1 MGALRVDLE
10 QIVEQILLARRD
22 LSREDVLKKIIEK
35 KRMAED
41 YFLDDVAARMVA
53 SELGVDIPNA
63 QDPFH
68 SEITVKDIVSG
79 LNDVS
84 LIGRV
89 IIIYPVQTFSRAD
102 LTEGKVARM
111 LLADKTGSL
120 RIVLWDEKISMV
132 ESGKIQ
138 QGQIVRVLH
147 AYVREA
153 IDGKLELHLGRKGD
167 IEVSPPKVA
176 ESNYPQINDF
186 VDKIAHITTRKKRAN
201 IIGLANEVF
210 PPSEFER
217 SNGATGKV
225 RRIRLRD
232 DTGQITLVLWNERV
246 DEVGEVN
253 RGDCLRV
260 MDARVKSQ
268 PDGRVELHAENATQI
283 ARLTG
288 QDVPQSL
295 TQSEATKKIAE
306 LKEGGPIN
314 IEATIASAPDVRE
327 VTTAQNEKVLVTSFD
342 LTDDTG
348 KIRISLWRNHAQLGR
363 ELPTGTRIRIKNVYV
378 KRGFSNLLE
387 LSSRTATI
395 VEVVSKP
402 ATVDA

>member
-1 MGALRVDLE
+1 VGAVRVDLE
-10 QIVEQILLARRD
+10 QIVQQILLARRD
-22 LSREDVLKKIIEK
+22 LSREEVLRKIIEK
-35 KRMAED
+35 KRTADD

-53 SELGVDIPNA
+53 SELGIDIPNA

-68 SEITVKDIVSG
+68 TEINVKDIVSG

-84 LIGRV
+84 LMGRV

-102 LTEGKVARM
+102 LTEGKVARL

-120 RIVLWDEKISMV
+120 RVVIWDEKISMV
-132 ESGKIQ
+132 ESGRIQ
-138 QGQIVRVLH
+138 QGQIVKVLH

-153 IDGKLELHLGRKGD
+153 VDGKFELHLGRKGD

-176 ESNYPQINDF
+176 ESNYPQISDF
-186 VDKIAHITTRKKRAN
+186 IDKIAQIATKGKRAS
-201 IIGLANEVF
+201 IIGLVNEVF

-217 SNGATGKV
+217 SDGRTGKV
-225 RRIRLRD
+225 RRVRLRD
-232 DTGQITLVLWNERV
+232 DTGQTTLVLWNERV
-246 DEVGEVN
+246 DEVGEVSQ
-253 RGDCLRV
+253 GDCLRV
-260 MDARVKSQ
+260 MDARVKTQ

-283 ARLTG
+283 IKLAG
-288 QDVPQSL
+288 QDVPPSL
-295 TQSEATKKIAE
+295 TQTEAARKIAE

-314 IEATIASAPDVRE
+314 VEATIASSPNTRE
-327 VTTAQNEKVLVTSFD
+327 VTTAQNERVLVTSFD

-348 KIRISLWRNHAQLGR
+348 KIRVSLWRNHAEFAR
-363 ELPTGTRIRIKNVYV
+363 ELPIGTRIRIKNAYA

-395 VEVVSKP
+395 VEIVSKP
-402 ATVDA
+402 EAVDA